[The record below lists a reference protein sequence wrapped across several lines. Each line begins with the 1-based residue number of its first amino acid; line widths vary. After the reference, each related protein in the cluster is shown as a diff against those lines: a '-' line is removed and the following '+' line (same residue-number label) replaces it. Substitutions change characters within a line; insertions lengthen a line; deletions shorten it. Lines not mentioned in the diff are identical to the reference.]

1 MDLNCLCHY
10 VEDKTKYVGVNTIKN
25 SWIELKKLVMQSVKS
40 SIILQNVLFDVLK
53 NTFTKTMLI
62 ILNQFIML
70 DTLYLIAATNPE
82 PWELLRLCCTLPWST
97 KKDISVK
104 YIERESIQGK

>member
-1 MDLNCLCHY
+1 
-10 VEDKTKYVGVNTIKN
+10 
-25 SWIELKKLVMQSVKS
+25 MQSVKS

-82 PWELLRLCCTLPWST
+82 P
-97 KKDISVK
+97 
-104 YIERESIQGK
+104 